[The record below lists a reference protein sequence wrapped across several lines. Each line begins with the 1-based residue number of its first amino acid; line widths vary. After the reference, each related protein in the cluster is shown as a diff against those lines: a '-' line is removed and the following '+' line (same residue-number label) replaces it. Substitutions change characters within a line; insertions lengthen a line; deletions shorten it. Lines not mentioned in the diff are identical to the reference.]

1 MAEVMVKEVRG
12 SRKSRRSN
20 KAAADEA
27 SVSLEHRRRQ
37 PVKSRVNPIET
48 YNSAFNSL
56 KMKLSMISFSD
67 NTLVSS

>member
-12 SRKSRRSN
+12 SRKSRRS

-27 SVSLEHRRRQ
+27 SVSLEPRRRQ